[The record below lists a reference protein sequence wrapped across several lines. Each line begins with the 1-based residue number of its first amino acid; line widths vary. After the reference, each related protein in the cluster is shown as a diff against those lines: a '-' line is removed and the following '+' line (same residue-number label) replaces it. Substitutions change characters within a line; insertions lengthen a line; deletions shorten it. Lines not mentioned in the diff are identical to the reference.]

1 MRGNARELRDKKV
14 RDYFDRMTI
23 SEFLSVMGQ
32 EKYKPVLTR
41 PYYGDPEVKK
51 MEDKNY
57 VLANFSDV
65 VYEYLMMWDRIPTP
79 DEYAKYCIE
88 LTYKRLEAEGVYI
101 NTHVKR
107 ALYNRRV
114 NSYVSFITEI
124 YTRKLLD
131 RLLSS
136 KYCIISS
143 NEMDFK
149 GVDIVVK
156 NKHTGKCAYIHVT
169 SNTPYARER
178 ALQKASKNGRDF
190 TGHIWLYY
198 DKKSIKQSLDPS
210 LPELSTDTTKE
221 YNGYYFFKKDYIKDR
236 IELIEYRT
244 K

>member
-1 MRGNARELRDKKV
+1 MRGNVKEVRDKKV
-14 RDYFDRMTI
+14 RDYFDRMSI

-32 EKYKPVLTR
+32 EKYKPVLQIVNYR
-41 PYYGDPEVKK
+41 DPEVKK
-51 MEDKNY
+51 MEDRNY
-57 VLANFSDV
+57 VLATFSDV

-79 DEYAKYCIE
+79 TEYAKYCVK
-88 LTYKRLEAEGVYI
+88 LTYDRLEADGVFI
-101 NTHVKR
+101 NTEVKK
-107 ALYNRRV
+107 ALFNRRV

-124 YTRKLLD
+124 YTRKLFD

-136 KYCIISS
+136 KYSIVSS

-156 NKHTGKCAYIHVT
+156 NRQTGKCAYIHVT
-169 SNTPYARER
+169 SNTAHARER
-178 ALQKASKNGRDF
+178 ALQKANKHGRDF

-198 DKKSIKQSLDPS
+198 DKKTIRQSLDHT

-221 YNGYYFFKKDYIKDR
+221 YNGYYFFKKDYIKER